1 MLNKMARKPKPS
13 TRKMEIDERLEE
25 HLERIEEDINLV
37 EERDERV
44 EEVLLNLLSKFQSF
58 QDPRSLK
65 STNID
70 AMTKLMDLYTS
81 LPAKRAQL
89 RKTIIDTL
97 IKKQDLK
104 QRKEESE
111 DLKDTVSITM
121 SSILG
126 MIEKSTNCFPS
137 YEDDDQ

>member
-1 MLNKMARKPKPS
+1 
-13 TRKMEIDERLEE
+13 
-25 HLERIEEDINLV
+25 
-37 EERDERV
+37 
-44 EEVLLNLLSKFQSF
+44 
-58 QDPRSLK
+58 
-65 STNID
+65 
-70 AMTKLMDLYTS
+70 MTKLMDLYTS

-111 DLKDTVSITM
+111 NLKDTVGITM

-137 YEDDDQ
+137 YEDDGQ